1 MDRNLSVDPVLMG
14 KLQKLLSKNNV
25 GVVREEIARI
35 RGKIT
40 REEHIEYISAI
51 RDLVGFDGNEFGG
64 SLTQFFE
71 YGSLHEQVGL
81 GIDKIFDQTLMDN
94 KEINKLLRNIDN
106 FHKNISQLMAN
117 DYVQKF
123 TDLSSQDWKN
133 GLINK
138 GLSIPEQ
145 DNEDEFNFLEFY
157 YDSSVELS
165 RTVQAYG
172 TNPLEGVSNFLQ
184 AILKFPKYNLNA
196 QKRLLDKLGDKKQ
209 ELMEGFQINEES
221 LEDSLTIEDQI
232 ERINS
237 LKAWSQYA
245 QEILDN
251 YVPSYLVIA
260 KAGITALIAEG
271 ELNGKSEQE
280 AITSLTVSLEDLI
293 TKFKPKNKD
302 EEVNASKRLV
312 DKIRDKLPQVFRG
325 NTTTLENTLE
335 YLVDKDV
342 ELAEIRDLLNA
353 APNERVKEFYSILQ
367 AHPEYLQFS
376 QIAKRIN
383 VQPKAYKNF
392 LLEHAG
398 IEINAGGKTTAFE
411 LNRISIGYQ

>member
-1 MDRNLSVDPVLMG
+1 MDPVLRG

-25 GVVREEIARI
+25 GVVGEEIARI

-40 REEHIEYISAI
+40 RGEHIEYISAI
-51 RDLVGFDGNEFGG
+51 RDLVGFDGNEFGE

-94 KEINKLLRNIDN
+94 KEINKLLRNIDS

-237 LKAWSQYA
+237 LKAWSQYS
-245 QEILDN
+245 QEIVDN
-251 YVPSYLVIA
+251 YVQS
-260 KAGITALIAEG
+260 
-271 ELNGKSEQE
+271 
-280 AITSLTVSLEDLI
+280 
-293 TKFKPKNKD
+293 
-302 EEVNASKRLV
+302 
-312 DKIRDKLPQVFRG
+312 
-325 NTTTLENTLE
+325 
-335 YLVDKDV
+335 
-342 ELAEIRDLLNA
+342 
-353 APNERVKEFYSILQ
+353 
-367 AHPEYLQFS
+367 
-376 QIAKRIN
+376 
-383 VQPKAYKNF
+383 
-392 LLEHAG
+392 
-398 IEINAGGKTTAFE
+398 
-411 LNRISIGYQ
+411 

>member
-1 MDRNLSVDPVLMG
+1 MDRNLSVDPVLRG

-25 GVVREEIARI
+25 GVVGEEIAKI

-40 REEHIEYISAI
+40 TEEYLKTLSAI
-51 RDLVGFDGNEFGG
+51 TDFVGFDGNGFGE

-81 GIDKIFDQTLMDN
+81 GIDKIFDPTLMDN
-94 KEINKLLRNIDN
+94 RELSKLLRNIDSL
-106 FHKNISQLMAN
+106 HKNISQLMAN

-184 AILKFPKYNLNA
+184 AILKFPKYNPNA

-251 YVPSYLVIA
+251 YVVESD
-260 KAGITALIAEG
+260 
-271 ELNGKSEQE
+271 
-280 AITSLTVSLEDLI
+280 VSM
-293 TKFKPKNKD
+293 
-302 EEVNASKRLV
+302 
-312 DKIRDKLPQVFRG
+312 
-325 NTTTLENTLE
+325 
-335 YLVDKDV
+335 
-342 ELAEIRDLLNA
+342 
-353 APNERVKEFYSILQ
+353 
-367 AHPEYLQFS
+367 
-376 QIAKRIN
+376 
-383 VQPKAYKNF
+383 
-392 LLEHAG
+392 
-398 IEINAGGKTTAFE
+398 
-411 LNRISIGYQ
+411 